1 MSINGDSR
9 LLRRLQGRTLG
20 SDGFAPSLPLLN
32 RAQTTALEEEKR
44 KTARFA
50 FFFIPQKGGRE
61 GK

>member
-20 SDGFAPSLPLLN
+20 SDGFAPSPFIESCTDDG
-32 RAQTTALEEEKR
+32 AGGIKKK

-50 FFFIPQKGGRE
+50 FFIPQKGGGE